1 MRYVLAVLVLVGA
14 CHIAAAQG
22 TTRPTAPS
30 GKAPASA
37 TVPQI
42 PADPHATSAAYG
54 DWIVACQRTVSS
66 GQRICEVLQAVQ
78 VQGQPAP
85 IARLAIAKATP
96 PANLRLVLVLPSN
109 ITIGADPMITVGET
123 DKEGTKATW
132 QRCLPGGCI
141 AEASLTDKIAAQ
153 WRSEAGQALV
163 TFKDGLG
170 RDLTVPFSF
179 RGLAQALDALAK
191 E

>member
-1 MRYVLAVLVLVGA
+1 MV
-14 CHIAAAQG
+14 AATAQTKVYG
-22 TTRPTAPS
+22 GS
-30 GKAPASA
+30 
-37 TVPQI
+37 
-42 PADPHATSAAYG
+42 DPG

-66 GQRICEVLQAVQ
+66 GQRVCEVLQAVQ
-78 VQGQPAP
+78 VQGQTAP
-85 IARLAIAKATP
+85 IARLAIAKAASSAT
-96 PANLRLVLVLPSN
+96 LRLVLVLPSH
-109 ITIGADPMITVGET
+109 ITIGADPMITVAET

-153 WRSEAGQALV
+153 WRSEAGQGMV